1 MTALDWKEPPPE
13 LRNPLLVYSFKGW
26 NDAGESASAAVG
38 LLIANL
44 EGRLVAEIDPEEFFD
59 FTAVRPT
66 IRLTEGM
73 SRVIEWPSTTIHV
86 AQIPAADRDLVLMQG
101 AEPSLKWR
109 TFGDAVVEAAQA
121 LGVEMVVALGAL
133 LADVPHTRP
142 THITGLASTED
153 LVDRLGLGGSN
164 YEGPT
169 GIVGVL
175 HSACATAK
183 IPAVSLWASVPH
195 YVAAATPN
203 PKAALE
209 LVRRVEGIAGVAVD
223 AGELEEA
230 AVEYERQVNAAVAS
244 DPDVKAFVE
253 RLEAEADEHPE
264 ETPGRLPTGDTIAR
278 DFQRYLRQKDD

>member
-13 LRNPLLVYSFKGW
+13 LRNPLLIYSFKGW
-26 NDAGESASAAVG
+26 NDAGESASAAVA
-38 LLIANL
+38 LLISNL

-109 TFGDAVVEAAQA
+109 TFGEAVVEAAQA
-121 LGVEMVVALGAL
+121 LGVEMVIALGAL

-175 HSACATAK
+175 HSACAAARM
-183 IPAVSLWASVPH
+183 PSVSLWASVPH

-264 ETPGRLPTGDTIAR
+264 AEPGRLPTGDTIAR
-278 DFQRYLRQKDD
+278 EFQRYLRQKDD